1 MNKDLQD
8 ILWIVMMA
16 LSGGIL
22 LATVVPEILER
33 KDS

>member
-22 LATVVPEILER
+22 LAPVVPEILEGGG
-33 KDS
+33 